1 MKTPKSAWPVSIIV
15 LNYNGRH
22 FLEECL
28 SSVLQ
33 QEYPEFE
40 VILVDN
46 GSVDGSV
53 DFVRER
59 FPSVRLLPLENN
71 KGFAGGN
78 NRGVEIAKNDLIVL
92 LNNDTRVEQGWLKA
106 LVAAIEPE
114 DVAVASALILTEGIP
129 ARYYEKNGSLNFLG
143 HNIMRIFDRREDIF
157 YAGGASLIYKR
168 RLLGLP
174 FDEDYFAYSE
184 DAWLGLRARFA
195 GYAVRHVHQAV
206 VHHCGSGTTRKQAN
220 SFVTFLQERNRLLN
234 TITFFPLF
242 TIVRVLPV
250 IMFASLAK
258 TALAVIGKKYS
269 LAGLLRAYGW
279 FITHPLEVV
288 AKRRALRA
296 ERRVPDRTIVSMMTC
311 NITNGE
317 SPLGRVANFCMKAY
331 FGLVGLRTIEFS
343 PRSELLNE
351 LKTTARK

>member
-1 MKTPKSAWPVSIIV
+1 VKTPKSVQPISIIV
-15 LNYNGRH
+15 LNHNGRH
-22 FLEECL
+22 FLEDCL
-28 SSVLQ
+28 SSVLKQ
-33 QEYPEFE
+33 DCAPFE

-46 GSVDGSV
+46 GSVDGSI
-53 DFVRER
+53 DFVKER
-59 FPSVRLLPLENN
+59 YPSVRLLALKSNQ
-71 KGFAGGN
+71 GFAGGN
-78 NRGVEIAKNDLIVL
+78 NRGVEIATHDLIVL
-92 LNNDTRVEQGWLKA
+92 LNNDTRVEQGWLEA
-106 LVAAIEPE
+106 LAAAMEPE

-143 HNIMRIFDRREDIF
+143 HNIMRIYDKREDIF

-168 RLLGLP
+168 NLLGLP

-206 VHHCGSGTTRKQAN
+206 VHHYGSGTTRKQMN

-234 TITFFPLF
+234 TFTFFSLF
-242 TIVRVLPV
+242 TIVRVFPV

-258 TALAVIGKKYS
+258 TASAVIGKKYS
-269 LAGLLRAYGW
+269 VAGLLRAYGW
-279 FITHPLEVV
+279 FITHPLKVA

-296 ERRVPDRTIVSMMTC
+296 EQRVPDRTIVSMMTC

-317 SPLGRVANFCMKAY
+317 SPLGRVANFCTKAY

-351 LKTTARK
+351 LKTTTRI